1 MIPALVNNPLF
12 RGITP
17 ERLFADLE
25 EISFHTRSYKKGEIL
40 AQQGAVCNRL
50 VILTKGS
57 VRGEMIDYSGRLIKV
72 EDIAAPRAI
81 APLFLFGEENRYPVE
96 VTANEPTEVIELPKS
111 SVLRLFRKN
120 EQFLEN
126 YMNLS
131 ANYART
137 LSDKLFFMSFK
148 TIRQKLA
155 SYLLRLYKLQ
165 QQEHIT
171 LDRSQQELGD
181 YFGVSRPSLARE
193 LAHMQED
200 GLLIADRKHITILQK
215 EELVRL
221 IQ

>member
-1 MIPALVNNPLF
+1 MIPTLVNNPLF

-17 ERLFADLE
+17 EKLLADLE

-40 AQQGAVCNRL
+40 AQQGDVCNRL
-50 VILTKGS
+50 IILTKGS

-72 EDIAAPRAI
+72 EDITAPRAI
-81 APLFLFGEENRYPVE
+81 APLFLFGEQNRYPVE
-96 VTANEPTEVIELPKS
+96 VTANEPTEVIELPKP
-111 SVLRLFRKN
+111 SVLSLFRKN

-155 SYLLRLYKLQ
+155 SYLLRLYKQQ

-171 LDRSQQELGD
+171 LDRSQQELSD

>member
-81 APLFLFGEENRYPVE
+81 APLFLFGEENRYTVE

-155 SYLLRLYKLQ
+155 SYLLRLYKQ
-165 QQEHIT
+165 QQQTHIT
-171 LDRSQQELGD
+171 LDRSQQELSD

-215 EELVRL
+215 EQLVRL

>member
-111 SVLRLFRKN
+111 SVLSLSRKN

-155 SYLLRLYKLQ
+155 SYLLRLYKQ
-165 QQEHIT
+165 QQQTHIT
-171 LDRSQQELGD
+171 LDRSQQELSD

-215 EELVRL
+215 EQLVRL

>member
-1 MIPALVNNPLF
+1 MIPVLVNNPLF

-111 SVLRLFRKN
+111 SVLSFFRKN

-155 SYLLRLYKLQ
+155 SYLLRLYKQ
-165 QQEHIT
+165 QQQTHIT
-171 LDRSQQELGD
+171 LDRSQQELSD

-215 EELVRL
+215 EQLVRL

>member
-72 EDIAAPRAI
+72 KDIAAPRAI

-111 SVLRLFRKN
+111 SVLSLFRKN

-155 SYLLRLYKLQ
+155 SYLLRLYKQ
-165 QQEHIT
+165 QQQTHIT
-171 LDRSQQELGD
+171 LDRSQQELSD

-200 GLLIADRKHITILQK
+200 GLLIADRKHITILQI
-215 EELVRL
+215 EQLVRL

>member
-1 MIPALVNNPLF
+1 MIPTLVNNPLF

-17 ERLFADLE
+17 EKLLADLE

-40 AQQGAVCNRL
+40 ARQGDVCNRL
-50 VILTKGS
+50 IILTK
-57 VRGEMIDYSGRLIKV
+57 VQTCALPIYYSGRLIKV
-72 EDIAAPRAI
+72 EDITAPRAI
-81 APLFLFGEENRYPVE
+81 APLFLFGEQNRYPVE
-96 VTANEPTEVIELPKS
+96 VTANEPTEVIELPKP
-111 SVLRLFRKN
+111 SVLSLFRKN
-120 EQFLEN
+120 EKFLEN

-155 SYLLRLYKLQ
+155 SYLLRLYKQQ

-171 LDRSQQELGD
+171 LDRSQQELSD

>member
-81 APLFLFGEENRYPVE
+81 APLFLFGEENRFPVE

-155 SYLLRLYKLQ
+155 SYLLRLYKQ
-165 QQEHIT
+165 QQQTHIT
-171 LDRSQQELGD
+171 LDRSQQELSD

-215 EELVRL
+215 EQLVRL

>member
-111 SVLRLFRKN
+111 SVLSLFRKN

-155 SYLLRLYKLQ
+155 SYLLRLYKQ
-165 QQEHIT
+165 QLT
-171 LDRSQQELGD
+171 SDRSAAYNDHIFTNLFLIFISF
-181 YFGVSRPSLARE
+181 YACKNMIILFCARK
-193 LAHMQED
+193 
-200 GLLIADRKHITILQK
+200 I
-215 EELVRL
+215 
-221 IQ
+221 

>member
-111 SVLRLFRKN
+111 SVLSLFRKN

-155 SYLLRLYKLQ
+155 SYLLRLYKQ
-165 QQEHIT
+165 QQQTHIT
-171 LDRSQQELGD
+171 LDRSQQELSD

-200 GLLIADRKHITILQK
+200 GLLIADRKHITILQI

>member
-17 ERLFADLE
+17 ERLSADLE

-72 EDIAAPRAI
+72 EDIAAPRAF

-111 SVLRLFRKN
+111 SVLSLFRKN

-155 SYLLRLYKLQ
+155 SYLLRLHKQ
-165 QQEHIT
+165 QQQAHIT
-171 LDRSQQELGD
+171 LDRSQQELSD

>member
-111 SVLRLFRKN
+111 SVLSLFRKN

-155 SYLLRLYKLQ
+155 SYLLRLYKQ
-165 QQEHIT
+165 QQQTHIT
-171 LDRSQQELGD
+171 LDRSQQELSD

>member
-17 ERLFADLE
+17 ERLSADLE

-111 SVLRLFRKN
+111 SVLSLFRKN

-155 SYLLRLYKLQ
+155 SYLLRLYKQ
-165 QQEHIT
+165 QQQAHIT
-171 LDRSQQELGD
+171 LDRSQQELSD

>member
-1 MIPALVNNPLF
+1 MTYLATNPLF
-12 RGITP
+12 HGISP
-17 ERLFADLE
+17 ETLSRDFDGIVSHLRMF
-25 EISFHTRSYKKGEIL
+25 RKGDIL
-40 AQQGAVCNRL
+40 ARQGDVCNRL
-50 VILTKGS
+50 MILLKGS

-72 EDIAAPRAI
+72 EDIVAPRAL
-81 APLFLFGEENRYPVE
+81 APLFLFGEDNRYPVE
-96 VTANEPTEVIELPKS
+96 VTANELTEVIELPKP
-111 SVLRLFRKN
+111 SVLNLFRKN

-155 SYLLRLYKLQ
+155 SYLLRLYKQ
-165 QQEHIT
+165 QQQSYII
-171 LDRSQQELGD
+171 LDRSQQELSD

>member
-111 SVLRLFRKN
+111 SVLSLFRKN

-155 SYLLRLYKLQ
+155 SYLLRLYKQ
-165 QQEHIT
+165 QQQTHIT
-171 LDRSQQELGD
+171 LDRSQQELSD
-181 YFGVSRPSLARE
+181 YFGVSRPPSPVNWRTC
-193 LAHMQED
+193 
-200 GLLIADRKHITILQK
+200 RKMDY
-215 EELVRL
+215 
-221 IQ
+221 